1 MDDRA
6 LSHTVQAWQYLLMTR
21 RRKLLPTPIFGI
33 CSVANVQEP
42 FPLYSWMLMGG
53 GEVYYV
59 WSWGGPE
66 RVVFMYFV
74 MAPFYYPRE
83 RGRPL
88 IILNW
93 KVILVPVGLVVKLE
107 SCICGMFVRS
117 VTYYGW
123 YT

>member
-1 MDDRA
+1 MLGGR
-6 LSHTVQAWQYLLMTR
+6 
-21 RRKLLPTPIFGI
+21 GI
-33 CSVANVQEP
+33 
-42 FPLYSWMLMGG
+42 
-53 GEVYYV
+53 YYV

-66 RVVFMYFV
+66 RVVFMSFV
-74 MAPFYYPRE
+74 IAPFYYPRE

>member
-53 GEVYYV
+53 GGDILCLELGGTRESCLYV
-59 WSWGGPE
+59 FRYGTILLPE
-66 RVVFMYFV
+66 REGETFDN
-74 MAPFYYPRE
+74 
-83 RGRPL
+83 
-88 IILNW
+88 I
-93 KVILVPVGLVVKLE
+93 KLE
-107 SCICGMFVRS
+107 SHSSSRGACS
-117 VTYYGW
+117 
-123 YT
+123 